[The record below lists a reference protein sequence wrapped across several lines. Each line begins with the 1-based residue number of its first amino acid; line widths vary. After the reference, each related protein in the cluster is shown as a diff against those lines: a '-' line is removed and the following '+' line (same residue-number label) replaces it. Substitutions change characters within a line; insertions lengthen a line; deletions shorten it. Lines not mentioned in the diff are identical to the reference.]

1 MLRRYAYALHR
12 SNRSRADDQ
21 DTLVRAVSSSI
32 YGSLEF
38 RRLWDEARD
47 LGDLALEDEAY
58 ERSIVGVDC
67 EFYPGDRRS
76 ICALAYS
83 PPYRRWLR
91 GRLGS

>member
-1 MLRRYAYALHR
+1 MRTRCIGQTDRERMISSRTR
-12 SNRSRADDQ
+12 SFAPSP
-21 DTLVRAVSSSI
+21 SSI